1 MDKYTSEICNDINA
15 FERLENFIL
24 KNASPKNK
32 FTLLK
37 KWEAALK
44 LSRIIQHLKNS

>member
-1 MDKYTSEICNDINA
+1 MDKYTSEICNDNNA

-24 KNASPKNK
+24 KNASRPKNK

-37 KWEAALK
+37 KWEALK
-44 LSRIIQHLKNS
+44 LSNNSTSKNS